1 MFTAETKIRIHY
13 ALTDQMGVVY
23 HGNYIQLYEIAR
35 GEALRGIGFTYK
47 DMEKAGIVLP
57 VVEVNSKFLRP
68 ALYDDLITVKTILKE
83 LPVSHKIQFHHEVY
97 NEAGKL
103 LNIGEV
109 KLYFMTYP
117 GMQKCHMPA
126 DLYEVLKTYY

>member
-23 HGNYIQLYEIAR
+23 HGNYIQFYEIAR

-47 DMEKAGIVLP
+47 DMEKSGIVLP
-57 VVEVNSKFLRP
+57 VVEINSKFLRP

-83 LPVSHKIQFHHEVY
+83 LPHSYKVQFHHEVY
-97 NEAGKL
+97 NEEGKL
-103 LNIGEV
+103 LNVGEV
-109 KLYFMTYP
+109 KLYFMSYP
-117 GMQKCHMPA
+117 QMQRCQMPA
-126 DLYEVLKTYY
+126 DLFEVLKTYY

>member
-35 GEALRGIGFTYK
+35 GEAMRGIGFTYK
-47 DMEKAGIVLP
+47 EMEKAGLALI
-57 VVEVNSKFLRP
+57 VVEINSKFLRP

-83 LPVSHKIQFHHEVY
+83 LPVSHKVQFHHEVY

-103 LNIGEV
+103 LNVGEV
-109 KLYFMTYP
+109 KLYFMRIP
-117 GMQKCHMPA
+117 EMQKCQMPE
-126 DLYEVLKTYY
+126 DLYEVLKKYY